1 MFLPLIM
8 DTLEYRIGN
17 GGRMRQKCS
26 NDDIVEHDQGSSEE
40 CSYCAEYLN
49 GVADGKAAGKREGIE
64 AAVEHLELL
73 KRAWPLVMKHEAT
86 RECLEW
92 IRDAGKEIGDALLQT
107 EVAESGG
114 GITSTVDHLTEAR
127 AETGEEKR

>member
-1 MFLPLIM
+1 VSDTSWVVYGMLAIVMFLPLIM

-64 AAVEHLELL
+64 AAAKYIETHSAQVQL
-73 KRAWPLVMKHEAT
+73 APANAVDG
-86 RECLEW
+86 
-92 IRDAGKEIGDALLQT
+92 IRALLQ
-107 EVAESGG
+107 
-114 GITSTVDHLTEAR
+114 TEAR
-127 AETGEEKR
+127 AETGKR

>member
-1 MFLPLIM
+1 MSDTSWVVYGMLAIVMFLPLIM

-64 AAVEHLELL
+64 AAAKYIETQSAQVQL
-73 KRAWPLVMKHEAT
+73 APANAVDG
-86 RECLEW
+86 
-92 IRDAGKEIGDALLQT
+92 IRALLQ
-107 EVAESGG
+107 
-114 GITSTVDHLTEAR
+114 TEAR
-127 AETGEEKR
+127 AETEDHEKGGGT